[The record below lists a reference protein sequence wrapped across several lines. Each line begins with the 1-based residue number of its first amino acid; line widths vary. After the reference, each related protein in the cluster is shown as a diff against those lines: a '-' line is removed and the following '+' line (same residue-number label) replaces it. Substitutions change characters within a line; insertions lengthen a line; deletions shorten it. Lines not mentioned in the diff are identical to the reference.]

1 MSQTSTSP
9 RDAAAPTFL
18 MPAEGD
24 PHDRTWMAWPG
35 GGYTLGDSP
44 ADAEEARATWA
55 AVANAI
61 AGFEPVIVLVPHD
74 ELPHARRLLSAEIET
89 VEAELDDAW
98 MRDIGPTF
106 VHDGEGGIAAVDW
119 VFTGWGRQ
127 SWASWEKDAR
137 IGRRVAELAG
147 VPVIAS
153 DLANEGGGIHVDG
166 RGTVLATRT
175 VQLDP
180 GRNPRITE
188 AEVEAEFAR
197 TIGAT
202 TTVWL
207 PRGLTRDSERYGTR
221 GHVDIVATLT
231 APGRMLLHAQPAEEH
246 PDAAAMREIRAALDE
261 ARDSSGATFEI
272 TELPAPRTLT
282 DADGPVDWSY
292 VNHSLVNGGVVACAF
307 DDPNDERAVELL
319 RAAYPGR
326 EVVTVD
332 ARPLFDRGGGIHC
345 ITQHQPSPRSLGS

>member
-1 MSQTSTSP
+1 MTSTTL
-9 RDAAAPTFL
+9 R

-24 PHDRTWMAWPG
+24 PHERTWMAWPG
-35 GGYTLGDSP
+35 GGYTLGDSA
-44 ADAEEARATWA
+44 ADAERARATWA

-61 AGFEPVIVLVPHD
+61 VDFEPVVVLAPAA
-74 ELPHARRLLSAEIET
+74 ELPAARRLLSDGVEL

-106 VHDGEGGIAAVDW
+106 VHDGAGGIAAVDW

-147 VPVIAS
+147 VPVVAS
-153 DLANEGGGIHVDG
+153 ELANEGGGIHVDG

-180 GRNPRITE
+180 GRNPGITA
-188 AEVEAEFAR
+188 AEVEAEFNR
-197 TIGAT
+197 TIGAE

-207 PRGLTRDSERYGTR
+207 PRGLTRDSERFGTR

-231 APGRMLLHAQPAEEH
+231 APGRMLLHAQPDESH
-246 PDAAAMREIRAALDE
+246 PDAAVMREIRAALDTSQDAE
-261 ARDSSGATFEI
+261 GRAFEI
-272 TELPAPRTLT
+272 TELPAPRTLR
-282 DADGPVDWSY
+282 DAEGAVDWSY
-292 VNHSLVNGGVVACAF
+292 VNHSLVNGGVVACSF
-307 DDPNDERAVELL
+307 DDPNDAQAIELL

-345 ITQHQPSPRSLGS
+345 ITQHQPAAITSL

>member
-1 MSQTSTSP
+1 MTNATP
-9 RDAAAPTFL
+9 W

-24 PHDRTWMAWPG
+24 PHERTWMAWPG

-44 ADAEEARATWA
+44 AEAGQARAAWA

-61 AGFEPVIVLVPHD
+61 ADFEPVVVLAPAH
-74 ELPHARRLLSAEIET
+74 EMTHARRLLAASIDL
-89 VEAELDDAW
+89 VEAVLDDAW

-106 VHDGEGGIAAVDW
+106 VHDGAGGLAAVDW

-127 SWASWEKDAR
+127 SWASWERDAQ
-137 IGRRVAELAG
+137 IGRHVAELAG

-153 DLANEGGGIHVDG
+153 ELANEGGGIHVDG

-180 GRNPRITE
+180 GRNPGISP
-188 AEVEAEFAR
+188 ADVEAEFAR
-197 TIGAT
+197 TIGAE

-207 PRGLTRDSERYGTR
+207 PRGLTRDSERFGTR

-231 APGRMLLHAQPAEEH
+231 APGRMLLHAQPDESH
-246 PDAAAMREIRAALDE
+246 PDAEAMREIRLALNDAVDAAG
-261 ARDSSGATFEI
+261 RPFEI
-272 TELPAPRTLT
+272 TELPAPRTVR
-282 DADGPVDWSY
+282 DAECPVDWSY
-292 VNHSLVNGGVVACAF
+292 VNHALVNGGVIACSF
-307 DDPNDERAVELL
+307 HDPNDAPAVELL
-319 RAAYPGR
+319 REAYPGR
-326 EVVTVD
+326 DVVTVD

-345 ITQHQPSPRSLGS
+345 ITQHQPTPVPPL

>member
-1 MSQTSTSP
+1 
-9 RDAAAPTFL
+9 

-24 PHDRTWMAWPG
+24 PHERTWMAWPG
-35 GGYTLGDSP
+35 GGYTLGDTP
-44 ADAEEARATWA
+44 AEAEQARVTWA

-61 AGFEPVIVLVPHD
+61 ADFEPVIVLAPVG
-74 ELPHARRLLSAEIET
+74 ELPHARRLLAASIDV

-106 VHDGEGGIAAVDW
+106 VHDGAGGISAVDW

-127 SWASWEKDAR
+127 SWASWEKDAL
-137 IGRRVAELAG
+137 IGRLVAELAG

-153 DLANEGGGIHVDG
+153 ELANEGGGIHVDG

-180 GRNPRITE
+180 GRNPGITE
-188 AEVEAEFAR
+188 TEVEAEFTR

-207 PRGLTRDSERYGTR
+207 PRGLTRDSERFGTR
-221 GHVDIVATLT
+221 GHVDIVATLS
-231 APGRMLLHAQPAEEH
+231 APGRMLLHAQPDASH
-246 PDAAAMREIRAALDE
+246 PDAAAMREIRAALDD
-261 ARDSSGATFEI
+261 ARDAESRAFEI
-272 TELPAPRTLT
+272 TELPAPRTLR
-282 DADGPVDWSY
+282 DAEGPVDWSY

-307 DDPNDERAVELL
+307 DDPNDEQAVELL

-345 ITQHQPSPRSLGS
+345 ITQHQPSPRSLAS